1 MSHILLVEDTKIVAD
16 AIRDTLETQGWR
28 VQTCADGLVASLLI
42 KGETHY
48 DLFLLDNELPN
59 MNGLEL
65 ARLARGLAHRKQ
77 TPIIMLSAT
86 ECGRA
91 ARRAGADAF
100 IRKPE
105 GVGQIVE
112 MVTRLLTA

>member
-42 KGETHY
+42 KGEAHY

-59 MNGLEL
+59 ISGLEL
-65 ARLARGLAHRKQ
+65 TRLARGLAHRKQ
-77 TPIIMLSAT
+77 TSIIMLSAT

-91 ARRAGADAF
+91 TRRAGADAF

-105 GVGQIVE
+105 GVGQIIETVA
-112 MVTRLLTA
+112 RLLTA